1 MIEIYSYVLF
11 LKDSIFIIRL
21 KSYLTEYIDITLSD
35 LVFLSITYAKFK
47 RKNSYYIKKTKR
59 LKILPA

>member
-21 KSYLTEYIDITLSD
+21 KSYLTEYIDIALSD
-35 LVFLSITYAKFK
+35 LV
-47 RKNSYYIKKTKR
+47 
-59 LKILPA
+59 ILCT